1 MSLIMLGCEWAVRI
15 TRNQVLLDKWRKE
28 TPYVTPVTMDI
39 GYAMRNHIL
48 EEPFDIIKF
57 LGWVTELKS
66 MNVDTL
72 IGDIPISFQSNNEY
86 MFSLIQ
92 KHGLKGMF
100 DIEAIFAADIKLISG
115 YESSLFD
122 RIVREPWRHEVIR
135 YEDINNCGCRLN
147 AAKVSDRF
155 YISERRRIRDSSQW
169 GRLDGKSLILSHDL
183 AHNRPLYLCS
193 DEADLDTFLLTHAGV

>member
-1 MSLIMLGCEWAVRI
+1 
-15 TRNQVLLDKWRKE
+15 
-28 TPYVTPVTMDI
+28 
-39 GYAMRNHIL
+39 
-48 EEPFDIIKF
+48 
-57 LGWVTELKS
+57 
-66 MNVDTL
+66 
-72 IGDIPISFQSNNEY
+72 
-86 MFSLIQ
+86 
-92 KHGLKGMF
+92 MF

-169 GRLDGKSLILSHDL
+169 GRLDVVSL
-183 AHNRPLYLCS
+183 
-193 DEADLDTFLLTHAGV
+193 